1 MNKSRQLGFSTLLSI
16 ETTHSACVKRNYNAN
31 IVSTG
36 EEEAKEKLRVG
47 DMLWSSIPDELGEI
61 NLKPIRWR
69 NAEDALAFHMPPYTS
84 TIMSKPGTSA
94 IRGGKKDM
102 YFDEA
107 AFIKDFPK
115 LWQAGLP
122 AITRGDGRV
131 TVVSTPMGESG
142 LYYELWQDGRFSS
155 HLVPWWESRF
165 MVKGAED
172 EFNAGIDTYSS
183 GAVAEA
189 MFRAPEMTTEERIY
203 TLGSPK
209 LIDIF
214 EIGLKRDIVSF
225 KTEYEC
231 IFVDETDAYFTWD
244 LINKNVDKSLP
255 VWKRWYDSYQPEGE
269 ISIGVDLAKKRDETV
284 MTVVEHVG
292 EEKFV
297 RYIHATQADYE
308 VQFEQL
314 KQLVK
319 QTGARRVTI
328 DESGVGEP
336 FMEKARAGQLQTS
349 ANVEG
354 VVFTQANK
362 ENWATRFKGDLQSTM
377 EGGNNLIH
385 LPEHK
390 ELLEQIHGIK
400 RTRTE
405 NGFFKFAAEKDKRDD
420 YFWSLMLACYGVGRV
435 PVRFSRL

>member
-1 MNKSRQLGFSTLLSI
+1 MSI
-16 ETTHSACVKRNYNAN
+16 ETTHRSNVARNYNAN

-47 DMLWSSIPDELGEI
+47 DQLWSSIPVEFEELG
-61 NLKPIRWR
+61 LKPIRWR
-69 NAEDALAFHMPPYTS
+69 NAEDALAFHEPPYTS

-94 IRGGKKDM
+94 VRGGRKDM
-102 YFDEA
+102 YYDEA
-107 AFIKDFPK
+107 AFIKEFPK

-122 AITRGDGRV
+122 AITRGEGKV

-142 LYYELWQDGRFSS
+142 LYYELWKDGRFSK
-155 HLVPWWESRF
+155 HTVPWWESRF
-165 MVKGAED
+165 MVKGAESA
-172 EFNAGIDTYSS
+172 EFPYDV
-183 GAVAEA
+183 VAEA
-189 MFRAPEMTTEERIY
+189 VEFAPQMDTEER
-203 TLGSPK
+203 LRRFGSPK

-214 EIGLKRDIVSF
+214 EVGLRGDLVAF

-231 IFVDETDAYFTWD
+231 TFVDESDAFFPWD
-244 LINKNVDKSLP
+244 LINKNKDTELP
-255 VWKRWYDSYQPEGE
+255 VWKRWYDSYEPKGE

-292 EEKFV
+292 EEKFI
-297 RYIHATQADYE
+297 RYIHATQDDYE

-314 KQLVK
+314 KDLVRR
-319 QTGARRVTI
+319 TRARRVTI

-336 FMEKARAGQLQTS
+336 FMEKARAGRLETS
-349 ANVEG
+349 GNVEG

-362 ENWATRFKGDLQSTM
+362 EKWATTFKGDLQSNI
-377 EGGNNLIH
+377 EGGTQKIH
-385 LPEHK
+385 LPAHK
-390 ELLEQIHGIK
+390 ELLEQIHGVK

-420 YFWSLMLACYGVGRV
+420 YFWSLMLALYGVGRV
-435 PVRFSRL
+435 PVSFRRL